1 MIIASRIE
9 LLKQRALL
17 VQAKLGVSLL
27 EDKLISLMEL
37 LRKLTRQLKT
47 TWNTLLI
54 NDRDAVEA
62 ISLAKSR
69 EGLILDTLISA
80 KTHQFELEF
89 ETEVISGFA
98 IPILPATAIQ
108 NEKEREI
115 YPLTIDSSVDACSIE
130 FENLFTKIL
139 QYVDEI
145 CVLQKLSNEI
155 RRVRRQV
162 ANLESII
169 IPQLLKNIEDIQFIL
184 NEREMEDATRLRKFK
199 AFKAN
204 QSY

>member
-1 MIIASRIE
+1 MIITSRIE

-17 VQAKLGVSLL
+17 AQAKLGVSLL
-27 EDKLISLMEL
+27 EDKLLSLMEL
-37 LRKLTRQLKT
+37 LRKLTRHLKT
-47 TWNTLLI
+47 TWNTLI
-54 NDRDAVEA
+54 TNDRDAVEA

-69 EGLILDTLISA
+69 EGLILETLIEA
-80 KTHQFELEF
+80 KTNHFELEF
-89 ETEVISGFA
+89 ETELISGFA
-98 IPILPATAIQ
+98 IPILPATVRNAK
-108 NEKEREI
+108 EKQI

-130 FENLFTKIL
+130 FENLFTKII

-145 CVLQKLSNEI
+145 CVLQKLGNEI

-162 ANLESII
+162 ANLESMI
-169 IPQLLKNIEDIQFIL
+169 IPQLLKNIDNIQFTL